1 MTGPRAPRIE
11 TGETNETHLSAEQSP
26 AEENARLPRADGEP
40 DGSTGHQA
48 PPPQGP
54 QAADGFDPD
63 EAAGLSPAV
72 GSVQRSRTRALGK
85 DARVRKRREFL
96 HIQNAGRRVATRHF
110 LVVYTRAGDAPPR
123 LGITV
128 TKKIGNAVVRNAI
141 KRAVRETFRANASAV
156 APGASLVVIARSGAG
171 DLGSNA
177 TAAELAPAM
186 RSIGDTSARTGKLEP
201 ASR

>member
-1 MTGPRAPRIE
+1 LTGPRALRIE

-48 PPPQGP
+48 TPPQGP
-54 QAADGFDPD
+54 QAAHGFDPD
-63 EAAGLSPAV
+63 EAAGLSSAV
-72 GSVQRSRTRALGK
+72 GGVQRSRTRALGK
-85 DARVRKRREFL
+85 DARVRKRRDFL

-110 LVVYTRAGDAPPR
+110 LVVYTRTGDAPPR

-141 KRAVRETFRANASAV
+141 KRAVRETFRANAAAV

-171 DLGSNA
+171 DLGTNA
-177 TAAELAPAM
+177 IAAEIAPAM
-186 RSIGDTSARTGKLEP
+186 RSIDAAPARTAQTDL
-201 ASR
+201 ARS